1 LTLRGQHRRTVTV
14 RGVRS
19 GRGRRTRQEPSRV
32 AWEPGRP
39 CRLRLDIS
47 WRGDCQTAKPP
58 APGRR
63 RAWTEPRRQARG
75 AVPPGEPQGSSGGWS
90 QGVGVPH
97 SSVGGRGTCASG
109 TLPSEGG
116 TSRFP
121 LSPGSPGF
129 RREATV
135 SGTRR
140 RPGQTDTRAQGTK
153 EIPALSRGAS
163 RSSIAAPQPIFMV
176 SGCRAAAWRLTP
188 FFHLFSPVHLQR
200 FFEGITDR

>member
-63 RAWTEPRRQARG
+63 RAWTEPRRQAHG
-75 AVPPGEPQGSSGGWS
+75 AVPPSEPQGSSVGRS
-90 QGVGVPH
+90 QGVGAPH

-116 TSRFP
+116 ASSRGCRWATGRGLRAP
-121 LSPGSPGF
+121 WAVNVTPAGSTAHARP
-129 RREATV
+129 RRDEPDALV
-135 SGTRR
+135 GQVRICGRRRGQPRR
-140 RPGQTDTRAQGTK
+140 RPG
-153 EIPALSRGAS
+153 P
-163 RSSIAAPQPIFMV
+163 
-176 SGCRAAAWRLTP
+176 LT
-188 FFHLFSPVHLQR
+188 FL
-200 FFEGITDR
+200 